1 MLFDSLEF
9 LLFLPAVIVV
19 YYLLPQKARWI
30 FLLIASY
37 FFYASWRLEFLA
49 LIIYSTVVDY
59 FIALKIE
66 RTTDPLKRKVYLWIS
81 LISNFG
87 ILFLFKYFNFFIG
100 TRNFFRDFAGQHPKV
115 DWVTSI
121 FEYGIP
127 VGISF
132 YTFQTVSY
140 TLDVYYG
147 KIKPEQNIGKF
158 ALFVSYFPQ
167 LVAGPIERFSNLHK
181 QIFAYHRLTY
191 ENLSKGFRLVIYGLF
206 VKMVIADNLAPLVDL
221 VFSNPLA
228 YSSLDNT
235 IGLLFFSLQ
244 IYADFNGY
252 SLIAIGV
259 AKMMGVNLMDNFKT
273 PYFST
278 SIKDFWNRWH
288 ISLSTWF
295 RDYLYIPLGGNKVAY
310 FRWLINIMIVFVVS
324 GIWHGA
330 NFTFIIWGGI
340 HGIAYLIESIIVKEK
355 SNANKSYFLTGIYWL
370 KTYLIVNLA
379 WVFFRSDSLANAY
392 LTLGRI
398 FGYKPTENTYVNI
411 TYLEKSN
418 PTEVSLNYFN
428 EYSDKLEKTLD
439 INPIY
444 IVLIILLL
452 VFDFWIKRS
461 RFDKKMDSY
470 SFAIRWSIYA
480 ILVFCITALSGS
492 EFYQFIY
499 FQF

>member
-1 MLFDSLEF
+1 
-9 LLFLPAVIVV
+9 
-19 YYLLPQKARWI
+19 
-30 FLLIASY
+30 
-37 FFYASWRLEFLA
+37 
-49 LIIYSTVVDY
+49 
-59 FIALKIE
+59 
-66 RTTDPLKRKVYLWIS
+66 
-81 LISNFG
+81 
-87 ILFLFKYFNFFIG
+87 
-100 TRNFFRDFAGQHPKV
+100 
-115 DWVTSI
+115 
-121 FEYGIP
+121 
-127 VGISF
+127 
-132 YTFQTVSY
+132 
-140 TLDVYYG
+140 
-147 KIKPEQNIGKF
+147 
-158 ALFVSYFPQ
+158 
-167 LVAGPIERFSNLHK
+167 
-181 QIFAYHRLTY
+181 
-191 ENLSKGFRLVIYGLF
+191 
-206 VKMVIADNLAPLVDL
+206 
-221 VFSNPLA
+221 
-228 YSSLDNT
+228 
-235 IGLLFFSLQ
+235 
-244 IYADFNGY
+244 
-252 SLIAIGV
+252 
-259 AKMMGVNLMDNFKT
+259 
-273 PYFST
+273 
-278 SIKDFWNRWH
+278 
-288 ISLSTWF
+288 
-295 RDYLYIPLGGNKVAY
+295 
-310 FRWLINIMIVFVVS
+310 WLINIMIVFVVS